1 MRSIRQRRDQTLE
14 LGTPAGNTSLIGS
27 WGHGGAVALL
37 NTTVN
42 AFAYDPGVGPL
53 TLKGVRRADEAFRR
67 RACSIQTINTP
78 NNTGDSACELRTTDS
93 P

>member
-1 MRSIRQRRDQTLE
+1 VRSIRQRRDQTLE

-42 AFAYDPGVGPL
+42 AFAYGPG
-53 TLKGVRRADEAFRR
+53 RRAADLEGRSTRR
-67 RACSIQTINTP
+67 
-78 NNTGDSACELRTTDS
+78 
-93 P
+93 